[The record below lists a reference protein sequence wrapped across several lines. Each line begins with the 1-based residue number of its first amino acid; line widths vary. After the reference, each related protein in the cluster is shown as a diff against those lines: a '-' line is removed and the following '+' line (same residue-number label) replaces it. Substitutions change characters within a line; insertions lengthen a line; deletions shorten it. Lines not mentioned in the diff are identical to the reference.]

1 MVWAVLARLGL
12 LWRDLREGAVETG
25 AEKPVYA
32 SAAMARLGVRRE
44 SSRVRCAQKARA
56 EKLDHACVMGMGSER
71 TNSQAE

>member
-1 MVWAVLARLGL
+1 MVWAALARLGL
-12 LWRDLREGAVETG
+12 LWRDLREGAVEMG

-32 SAAMARLGVRRE
+32 SAAMPGWAFVVEAHVGK
-44 SSRVRCAQKARA
+44 CAQKARA